1 MSTQTEINTIAS
13 TMAEVAA
20 RISALVE
27 HDGEDLAPD
36 TYTEL
41 VAAERTVGALVRRL
55 GRIAQRVA

>member
-13 TMAEVAA
+13 TMAEVA
-20 RISALVE
+20 RRVTALVE

-36 TYTEL
+36 VYTEL
-41 VAAERTVGALVRRL
+41 VAAERTIGALVRRL